1 MKIIIL
7 AAGTGERLLPLTKN
21 IPKPLIKIKK
31 NKTLLEIQIEN
42 IKKSNSVN
50 EIIIVAGHFV
60 EKIEEKIS
68 KIKIPNLKIKIIY
81 NPFYK
86 ISNNLVSLWI
96 AKDEMNDDFLITN
109 GDNIFSPQI
118 FSDIINSKKNKI
130 VLTTSRKK
138 LYNEDD
144 MKVTILKNNISYVSK
159 KIIKKKISA
168 ESPGLAKISG
178 KKNIT
183 EFKKVLNKLVRNQ
196 DNLNK
201 FWLEVFNQL
210 YLDGVKVENFSIEG
224 DKNWREVDFHPDLK
238 ELRNIISK
246 SSNIYS

>member
-1 MKIIIL
+1 M
-7 AAGTGERLLPLTKN
+7 A
-21 IPKPLIKIKK
+21 
-31 NKTLLEIQIEN
+31 

-210 YLDGVKVENFSIEG
+210 YLDIFNQESTPVGPRSEGCSNAINRRIEKGALIVKE
-224 DKNWREVDFHPDLK
+224 
-238 ELRNIISK
+238 
-246 SSNIYS
+246 

>member
-7 AAGTGERLLPLTKN
+7 AAGTGERLLPLTKK

-42 IKKSNSVN
+42 IKKSRSIN
-50 EIIIVAGHFV
+50 EIIIVAGYFA

-68 KIKIPNLKIKIIY
+68 EIKIPNTKIKIVY
-81 NPFYK
+81 NPCYK
-86 ISNNLVSLWI
+86 ISNNLISLWM
-96 AKDEMNDDFLITN
+96 AKEEMTEDFLITN
-109 GDNIFSPQI
+109 GDNIFSVQT
-118 FSDIINSKKNKI
+118 FSDLVKFKKNKI
-130 VLTTSRKK
+130 VLTTSKK
-138 LYNEDD
+138 EFYNEDD
-144 MKVTILKNNISYVSK
+144 MKVTISNNNIIHVNK
-159 KIIKKKISA
+159 KINKKKISA

-178 KKNIT
+178 KENILK
-183 EFKKVLNKLVRNQ
+183 FKKILNKMVRNQ
-196 DNLNK
+196 ENLNK

-210 YLDGVKVENFSIEG
+210 YLEGTKIENFSIKGE
-224 DKNWREVDFHPDLK
+224 KNWREVDFHPDLK